1 MQEGVPIYKTNQAFW
16 ACYQNLPQ
24 KIQQR
29 ADKSFDLLN
38 QNPKHPSLN
47 FKKVGKKVWSVRIS
61 RDYRAL
67 AREDD
72 RIFVWYWIGKH
83 DEYMRRIRHQDI

>member
-1 MQEGVPIYKTNQAFW
+1 VQEGVPIYKTNQAFW
-16 ACYQNLPQ
+16 ACYQNLPRE
-24 KIQQR
+24 IQQR
-29 ADKSFDLLN
+29 ADKSFGLLN